1 MQLYGIGCAQGNG
14 RQRNLIAGLEE
25 FNAFDVGVAHF
36 IGLCNQGSGGPAKQQ
51 RQKVAVRG
59 NACHGAKNAN
69 LRHCMALFC
78 GPAHGRRV
86 AAGPGYAL
94 PPKGCAMDNGTPHP
108 AGEGVPRTVRTEAKQ
123 GDAAHS
129 PNYPLL
135 LPFFDENFGIL
146 NFPLFVARRIIFNTQ
161 PSFSRFI
168 IRMAMAATAISVAA
182 MIVTL
187 CMVNGFQRAVS
198 EKVFSFWGHV
208 RVQSLE
214 PLRSTVS
221 EEVGFAS
228 SDSIAALVEKT
239 PHLSHYQSFAV
250 KSVVLRTAGNFE
262 GILLKGVDERF
273 DKHPFG
279 FMVEGRSI
287 NFGSG
292 GYSNDV
298 LLSREMAARLQV
310 KPGDTLQ
317 CLFVRNAADMR
328 TRPLVVSG
336 LFHTGVDEYDN
347 NFALAD
353 LRFLRRLN
361 LWDSTQ
367 IGGYELWLDQPK
379 RMDTLAKQLSRALP
393 QGLEARS
400 IRALYP
406 NVFDWLGIQDQTK
419 LIVVVVMTVVAT
431 INLITCL
438 LILVMERTR
447 MVGALKAMG
456 LGNGG
461 VQAIFW
467 YYAGWIALMGTGL
480 GLAVGLGIC
489 WLQMATGIIK
499 MDESTYFVRTV
510 PVHII
515 WWQIAVVVLAA
526 VASCLLWLRLP
537 LLYVNKI
544 SPVKAAGFK

>member
-1 MQLYGIGCAQGNG
+1 M
-14 RQRNLIAGLEE
+14 
-25 FNAFDVGVAHF
+25 
-36 IGLCNQGSGGPAKQQ
+36 
-51 RQKVAVRG
+51 
-59 NACHGAKNAN
+59 
-69 LRHCMALFC
+69 
-78 GPAHGRRV
+78 
-86 AAGPGYAL
+86 
-94 PPKGCAMDNGTPHP
+94 
-108 AGEGVPRTVRTEAKQ
+108 
-123 GDAAHS
+123 
-129 PNYPLL
+129 
-135 LPFFDENFGIL
+135 
-146 NFPLFVARRIIFNTQ
+146 NFPLFVARRIIFNAQ

-168 IRMAMAATAISVAA
+168 IRMAMGATAISVTA

-198 EKVFSFWGHV
+198 AKVFSFWGHV
-208 RVQSLE
+208 RVQALE
-214 PLRSTVS
+214 PLRSAVS
-221 EEVGFAS
+221 EESGFEG
-228 SDSIAALVEKT
+228 SDSIAGLVGKAAY
-239 PHLSHYQSFAV
+239 LAHYQSFAL

-262 GILLKGVDERF
+262 GVLLKGVDERF
-273 DKHPFG
+273 AQHPFG
-279 FMVEGRSI
+279 FITEGRNI
-287 NFGSG
+287 NFSNSN
-292 GYSNDV
+292 YSNDV
-298 LLSREMAARLQV
+298 LLSREMAAQLQV
-310 KPGDTLQ
+310 KPGDTIQ
-317 CLFVRNAADMR
+317 CFFVRNATDIR

-367 IGGYELWLDQPK
+367 IGGYELWLTDVAK
-379 RMDTLAKQLSRALP
+379 MDSSAGRLNKALP

-400 IRALYP
+400 IKALYP

-456 LGNGG
+456 LSNRG
-461 VQAIFW
+461 VQGIFW
-467 YYAGWIALMGTGL
+467 YYAAWIALMGTGI

-489 WLQMATGIIK
+489 WLQMATGIFK
-499 MDESTYFVRTV
+499 MDESTYFVSTV

-537 LLYVNKI
+537 LLFVNKI